1 MNNKKL
7 ELFSLLYDK
16 YTNKDDLYEDLINM
30 NFSVEDLRMLSKGIN
45 ETINTKF
52 EEFLKRKQDQL
63 RKAIESSAKSLYLL
77 QEQLIKYTID

>member
-30 NFSVEDLRMLSKGIN
+30 SFSVEDLRMLTKGIN

-52 EEFLKRKQDQL
+52 EEFLKRKQD
-63 RKAIESSAKSLYLL
+63 
-77 QEQLIKYTID
+77 